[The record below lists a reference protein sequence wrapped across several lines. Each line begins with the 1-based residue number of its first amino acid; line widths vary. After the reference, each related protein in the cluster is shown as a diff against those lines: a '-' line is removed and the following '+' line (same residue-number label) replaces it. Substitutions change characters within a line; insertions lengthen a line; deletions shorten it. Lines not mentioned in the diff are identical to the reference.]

1 MTGIYRI
8 TYARLT
14 YHGDRIMRNVSR
26 DTRDVKR
33 WRSQFVIA
41 RNDSDEAIYCII
53 SSLILYYL
61 KTRGEKL
68 ELVNLTNF

>member
-1 MTGIYRI
+1 MTVAEKRDCFTVFAMTGIYRI

-41 RNDSDEAIYCII
+41 RRSGSDEAIYFII
-53 SSLILYYL
+53 
-61 KTRGEKL
+61 
-68 ELVNLTNF
+68 